1 MIEKLLKIA
10 EEVLKV
16 PVTPE
21 TSIANCEKWDSLRH
35 LDLVV
40 ALEEAFDVSFEPEEI
55 AAMKSIVEIEKRL
68 KVNHESNGY

>member
-1 MIEKLLKIA
+1 MIEKILKIA

-16 PVTPE
+16 PVTEE

-55 AAMKSIVEIEKRL
+55 AEMKSIVQIEKRL
-68 KVNHESNGY
+68 KK